1 MTCDSCVYTIS
12 NKVGKKPGIHSV
24 NVDLETGISTVIY
37 DPNVTAPDFI
47 IDYVHDLNEG
57 FTATNK
63 GLFINDVTKIIYSVS
78 FIFGKLYL
86 VFPKDSIF
94 YLI

>member
-78 FIFGKLYL
+78 FIFGKFYL

>member
-63 GLFINDVTKIIYSVS
+63 GLFINDVTQIV
-78 FIFGKLYL
+78 
-86 VFPKDSIF
+86 
-94 YLI
+94 